1 MLFEVI
7 FIHFSV
13 NKVSSLGVHFE
24 DNLLLNCKRLSLG
37 RKLLSSRY
45 LFKCNSYCLTSES
58 SAHTSIALSCFGL
71 LLHLF
76 QVTQGGLGMNCRCCV
91 LPDTELISG
100 TRFNTLVEALLNGR
114 GLTLWPHYLLWL
126 TAVKKERDDVT
137 LPTRLCERT
146 SKMSCVC
153 VPVYVC
159 AYV

>member
-1 MLFEVI
+1 MELVFCPYTMTVIFNKCGSCPSPKNQIFFIHSINILILCSTLLLLFEVI

-24 DNLLLNCKRLSLG
+24 DNILLNCKRLSLG

-58 SAHTSIALSCFGL
+58 SAHTSIALSCFAL

-76 QVTQGGLGMNCRCCV
+76 QVTQGGLGMNCRRRV

-100 TRFNTLVEALLNGR
+100 IRFNTLVEALLNGR
-114 GLTLWPHYLLWL
+114 GLTL
-126 TAVKKERDDVT
+126 
-137 LPTRLCERT
+137 
-146 SKMSCVC
+146 
-153 VPVYVC
+153 
-159 AYV
+159 

>member
-1 MLFEVI
+1 MELVSCSYTITVIFNKCGSCSSPKNQIFFIHSINILILCSTLLLLFEVI

-37 RKLLSSRY
+37 KKLLSSRY

-58 SAHTSIALSCFGL
+58 SAHTSIALSCFAL

-114 GLTLWPHYLLWL
+114 GLTL
-126 TAVKKERDDVT
+126 
-137 LPTRLCERT
+137 
-146 SKMSCVC
+146 
-153 VPVYVC
+153 
-159 AYV
+159 